1 MRWHLSSLFP
11 GKFLGLVGIAIALIS
26 CGESGYIT
34 PPTTNLGANLNTK
47 AAETSPHMSYDGRYL
62 LFTSDRDSQK
72 GIFLYDRQTNGIV
85 SLPGL
90 NLPQSMQYQGDIS
103 ADGKYIVYVSEQLGK
118 TDIFL
123 YDRLMVKTENITK
136 NFIGEVRNPSISGN
150 GRFIVFEGN
159 RSGQWD
165 IEIYDRGLDIPL
177 SLPKP
182 GLE

>member
-1 MRWHLSSLFP
+1 MNWCLNFQPQYR
-11 GKFLGLVGIAIALIS
+11 FLRLVGIAIILTS

-34 PPTTNLGANLNTK
+34 PPTINLGANLNTK

-72 GIFLYDRQTNGIV
+72 GIFLYDRQINSIV

-123 YDRLMVKTENITK
+123 YDRLGVKTENITK
-136 NFIGEVRNPSISGN
+136 DFIGEVRNPSISGN

-165 IEIYDRGLDIPL
+165 IEIYDRGLDVPL

-182 GLE
+182 KLE